1 MRTIDWDKIPVIS
14 NEEIDAYKDAL
25 SKAKKGNKMK
35 YTYRSPNLTDFEIA
49 QKQLEAILLLL
60 KSKGLTEDDKSVRG
74 LIYDARMST
83 FDSLFAIQCIISF
96 LENQ

>member
-1 MRTIDWDKIPVIS
+1 M
-14 NEEIDAYKDAL
+14 NY
-25 SKAKKGNKMK
+25 NK
-35 YTYRSPNLTDFEIA
+35 LEDFYAA
-49 QKQLEAILLLL
+49 QKQLEAVLLLL

-83 FDSLFAIQCIISF
+83 FDSLFSMQCIISF